1 MEPEAT
7 QNIIHQNHPILS
19 SWYIHQS
26 VRYSKYGFI
35 LLMLISFMGRVAIY
49 LSVAIRELEGLQ
61 DILILQVPYL
71 PPPRL
76 HTAADFPASF
86 GDPFLGVNR

>member
-7 QNIIHQNHPILS
+7 QNIIHQNRPIPS

-35 LLMLISFMGRVAIY
+35 LLMLISFTGRLVIY
-49 LSVAIRELEGLQ
+49 LSVAIRELGGRQ
-61 DILILQVPYL
+61 NILILQVPYL
-71 PPPRL
+71 PPPCL
-76 HTAADFPASF
+76 YTAADFPTLPL
-86 GDPFLGVNR
+86 GILFLG

>member
-19 SWYIHQS
+19 SWYIHQN

-35 LLMLISFMGRVAIY
+35 LLMLISFMGRLAIY
-49 LSVAIRELEGLQ
+49 LSVAIRELGE
-61 DILILQVPYL
+61 
-71 PPPRL
+71 
-76 HTAADFPASF
+76 TAEHFNSPGSLF
-86 GDPFLGVNR
+86 TTTLLTHSC